1 MDVKVV
7 KLRFTAPLHVG
18 ERGLGMEEVNT
29 MIHSDTLYGAIYS
42 LWCRVY
48 GPPPGHLPLR
58 ISSAFPYLGDEY
70 YYPKPNLPVSA
81 LSDPDL
87 RSIYGKWVKKARYVP
102 GSLFTPWIRGS
113 SFSLSEL
120 EESQGRLARA
130 ITKGLRP
137 RVALDRISQDPSFYQ
152 VGEVH
157 FRRDQNCGLYFLLR
171 AESHDLWRRVQPIIK
186 LLGEEGIGGERSLGY
201 GRFTSTFEE
210 DFSYPE
216 VKGGR
221 NYLTLSLIYPADD
234 EETVDSLLFYR
245 LLKRGGW
252 IYSPGTVGNHQ
263 HLRVNMFA
271 EGSIFSRP
279 LDGGIVDVAPTDFA
293 RRYHPVYRYG
303 RSFLVRVSEVK
314 T

>member
-1 MDVKVV
+1 MDVKAV

-48 GPPPGHLPLR
+48 GPPPGHLPLS
-58 ISSAFPYLGDEY
+58 ISSAFPYLKNEY

-87 RSIYGKWVKKARYVP
+87 RSAYGKWVKRARYVP
-102 GSLFTPWIRGS
+102 ESLFSPWIGGS
-113 SFSLSEL
+113 DFSLVEL
-120 EESQGRLARA
+120 ERSQHRLAQA
-130 ITKGLRP
+130 ITQGVRP
-137 RVALDRISQDPSFYQ
+137 RVALDRISQDSSFYQ

-157 FRRDQNCGLYFLLR
+157 FRRDQDLGLYFLLR
-171 AESHDLWRRVQPIIK
+171 TGPNGLWQKVQPVIK
-186 LLGEEGIGGERSLGY
+186 LLGEEGIGGERSQGY
-201 GRFTSTFEE
+201 GRFTPIFREK
-210 DFSYPE
+210 FSYPE
-216 VKGGR
+216 VKGGK
-221 NYLTLSLIYPADD
+221 NFLTLSLIYPAGPK
-234 EETVDSLLFYR
+234 ETVNSLLFYR

-279 LDGGIVDVAPTDFA
+279 LNGSIVDVAPGDFA

-303 RSFLVRVSEVK
+303 RSFLLRVK
-314 T
+314 